1 MNKLLIPGIIGVTLG
16 FTACGGKKGAS
27 GENAVIKTERDSA
40 SYAAGLSEG
49 ERMQAMLEQSHAD
62 TLLNKDLFLAGFND
76 FMKGKGNTRMNKE
89 AADRVLRSFFG
100 KIQQSASAQHDAE
113 LERFKKQ
120 HAAEKE
126 ASEKW
131 MADNKSKPGVTTTL
145 SGLQY
150 KVDKKGSGPVAKL
163 GDVVKVHYTG
173 TLTDGTL
180 VDSSRDKDAFE
191 FELQPQGLIQG
202 WIEALQLM
210 NKGSR
215 ITLYVPYDLGYGE
228 MGKAPK
234 VPPYSVLIF
243 DLELV
248 DLKAQ

>member
-1 MNKLLIPGIIGVTLG
+1 MMNKILVPAVIGLTFV
-16 FTACGGKKGAS
+16 FTACGGKKSAATGNVS
-27 GENAVIKTERDSA
+27 IKTEKDSA

-49 ERMQAMLEQSHAD
+49 ERMQAMLQQSHAD
-62 TLLNKDLFLAGFND
+62 TLLNQELFLSGFND
-76 FMKGKGNTRMNKE
+76 YMRKNPKFNKDIAE
-89 AADRVLRSFFG
+89 RVLRTFFG
-100 KIQQSASAQHDAE
+100 KIQQSASAQHDVE
-113 LERFKKQ
+113 LEKFKKD
-120 HAAEKE
+120 HAAEK
-126 ASEKW
+126 AAAEKW
-131 MADNKSKPGVTTTL
+131 MEENKAKPGIQTTQ

-150 KVDKKGSGPVAKL
+150 KVEKKGTGPNAKL

-173 TLTDGTL
+173 KLIDGTL

-215 ITLYVPYDLGYGE
+215 LTLYIPYDLGYGD

-234 VPPYSVLIF
+234 VPPYSVLVF
-243 DLELV
+243 DLELI
-248 DLKAQ
+248 DLKSN